1 MTQAFSLLNASLQ
14 STNDGIL
21 IVNRQGSIVTWNQ
34 KFLELW
40 NLSDSNVSSRD
51 DSAVIS
57 SILSQLTYP
66 ERFLSKV
73 QELYAN
79 PEATSFDLIEFLDG
93 RTFERYSQPQ
103 RLDNEV
109 LGRVWSF
116 RDITRRK
123 NVEDSLKKMSRRLQA
138 IHKCSQAILRQTDEL
153 ELIRE
158 ICTIICKVAGYRMAW
173 VGYAEHDEAKSVRP
187 VAWGGAEDGYLDTIN
202 ISWADTPLGRGPAGQ
217 AIRNGTMFGIR
228 DFRNDPAAAPWRE
241 EALKSGYRSSV
252 ALPLKDENGAMFGVL
267 NIYSAHV
274 NAFTPDEKRLIGELA
289 EDLSFGVSA
298 IRTRAKRIQAEE
310 ELKKARL
317 NYETFFNTIDDFLFV
332 LDENAT
338 ILHVNDKVYERLGYR
353 QEEIIGQSV
362 LMVHPPERREEAAR
376 IVGEML
382 AGKAHSCPVPLI
394 TKTGSYIPVET
405 RVNYGTWDG
414 KPMIFGVTKD
424 ISQLTI
430 SEEKFSKVFRLNPS
444 ACGLNDMKTGEYL
457 EVNDAFY
464 SLLGFTKEE
473 VIGKTALGLGILTPN
488 AKESIIQRAR
498 ELGKSLNIEADLTAK
513 DGSVK
518 HVLLSA
524 ENIVIQDQ
532 EVRFTIVHDITE
544 RRKTEEALKESEQLY
559 HSMFERTH
567 AIKMIIDPKDGRIVD
582 ANSSAEAFY
591 GYGAGN
597 LKKMKIWDI
606 NTLTSN
612 QVNVEMKNALDE
624 KKTYFTFR
632 HRLATGEVRDVEV
645 YSSPLK
651 IGNRQL
657 LHSII
662 HDVTARKQAES
673 EIIHLNETLEKK
685 VAERTAEYETANRE
699 LTAFSYSVAHDLRA
713 PIRALDGFSKILLEN
728 YSKSLDPEGIRMLQ
742 VIADNS
748 THMGKLID
756 SLLDFSR
763 VSREELSISMIDMR
777 EMASEVFQ
785 NCTTESERS
794 HIRFILHDIPEVPGD
809 PVLIRQVWTNLIG
822 NAIKFSSGKADRLI
836 EIGHT
841 PGDGENVY
849 FIRDNGA
856 GFDMRY
862 AHKLFGVFE
871 RLHSIKEYEG
881 SGIGLALS
889 QRIILRMNGRIW
901 GEGAVGEG
909 ATFWFALPLIS
920 FSSLSASK
928 AGSLPE

>member
-1 MTQAFSLLNASLQ
+1 
-14 STNDGIL
+14 
-21 IVNRQGSIVTWNQ
+21 
-34 KFLELW
+34 
-40 NLSDSNVSSRD
+40 
-51 DSAVIS
+51 
-57 SILSQLTYP
+57 
-66 ERFLSKV
+66 
-73 QELYAN
+73 
-79 PEATSFDLIEFLDG
+79 
-93 RTFERYSQPQ
+93 
-103 RLDNEV
+103 
-109 LGRVWSF
+109 
-116 RDITRRK
+116 
-123 NVEDSLKKMSRRLQA
+123 MSRRLQA

-153 ELIRE
+153 ELITE
-158 ICTIICKVAGYRMAW
+158 ICRIICKVAGYRMAW
-173 VGYAEHDEAKSVRP
+173 VGYAEHDEGRTVRP
-187 VAWGGAEDGYLDTIN
+187 VAWGGAEAGYLDTVS
-202 ISWADTPLGRGPAGQ
+202 ISWADTPNGRGPAGL
-217 AIRNGTMFGIR
+217 AIRSGALSGIQ

-241 EALKSGYRSSV
+241 EALKRGYRSSV
-252 ALPLKDENGAMFGVL
+252 ALPLKDENGAVFGVL

-274 NAFTPDEKRLIGELA
+274 NAFTPDEKKLIGELS

-332 LDENAT
+332 LDANAT
-338 ILHVNDKVYERLGYR
+338 ILHVNDKVYQRLGYQR
-353 QEEIIGQSV
+353 EEIIGQSV

-382 AGKAHSCPVPLI
+382 AGKALFCPVPLI
-394 TKTGSYIPVET
+394 TRTGSYIPVET
-405 RVNYGTWDG
+405 RVSYGTWDG

-444 ACGLNDMKTGEYL
+444 ACGLNDVKTGEYL
-457 EVNDAFY
+457 EVNDAFS
-464 SLLGFTKEE
+464 SLLGFTKDE
-473 VIGKTALGLGILTPN
+473 VIGKTALELGIMTSQ
-488 AKESIIQRAR
+488 AKESILHNAG
-498 ELGKSLNIEADLTAK
+498 EHGKILNIEADLTAK
-513 DGSVK
+513 DGSVR

-524 ENIVIQDQ
+524 ENIFIQDQ
-532 EVRFTIVHDITE
+532 EVRYTVVHDITE
-544 RRKTEEALKESEQLY
+544 RSKTEEALKESEQLY

-591 GYGAGN
+591 GYGTGN

-606 NTLTSN
+606 NILTSD
-612 QVNVEMKNALDE
+612 QVKVEMKNALSE

-651 IGNRQL
+651 IGKRQL

-662 HDVTARKQAES
+662 HDVTARKQAEA

-713 PIRALDGFSKILLEN
+713 PIRALDGFSKILLDN
-728 YSKSLDPEGIRMLQ
+728 YSDSLDPEGIRMLK
-742 VIADNS
+742 VIAENS

-756 SLLDFSR
+756 SLLNFSR
-763 VSREELSISMIDMR
+763 VSREDLSISMIDMH
-777 EMASEVFQ
+777 EMASDVYLD
-785 NCTTESERS
+785 CTTESERS
-794 HIRFILHDIPEVPGD
+794 HIRFVLHDIPQVPGD
-809 PVLIRQVWTNLIG
+809 PVLIRQVWSNLIG
-822 NAIKFSSGKADRLI
+822 NAIKFSSGKPDRLI

-841 PGDGENVY
+841 PGKGENVY
-849 FIRDNGA
+849 FIRDNGT

-889 QRIILRMNGRIW
+889 QRIILRLNGRIW

-909 ATFWFALPLIS
+909 ATFWFALPVIS
-920 FSSLSASK
+920 FSYPSASK
-928 AGSLPE
+928 AGFRPE